1 MNLNNIKS
9 GFNLS
14 KMNENFQRIVDMA
27 NNQVLYRNT
36 PTGQPNQME
45 VDLDMNGHKVYNNG
59 APTGPYD
66 LVRWIDV
73 VELGGNVVPGPPPP
87 PPAPPPGPG
96 PGPSEFFKIAVIGDS
111 LSGQQALFD
120 SAWPSLLERS
130 LNASGANVQV
140 KNFAI
145 NGYTYNSA
153 ANTAVFGSKTMLQS
167 AIDYEPQVVIVALGA
182 NDAFRAVDHGNANQ
196 VIAEAQ
202 ALYTALRTALP
213 DTPIYYGSMSLY
225 DPKHANLNALVNR
238 HIMPAWWQKKS
249 AGLLANVWCKEM
261 QNDPVASNIRSA
273 MQYWT
278 QLDNNVRGFQEIN
291 GTIIIPMWTLARLG
305 LTGVDGL
312 HPGAI
317 GHKMMHGAVRKYLQ
331 GATAFRQL
339 LPDLSDQGGGE
350 FNDFDLVFNGLLQDN
365 GTEYITKSNPSTFVL
380 HAMRQFGPWSAELCD
395 SWFYP
400 SKGSVVS
407 SNLQHNRTAPQVWM
421 IRGSKPNAIVQ
432 VTGNETSWLPTNLVT
447 DSRGDTIE
455 CGSYAGLPNGNYT
468 LRYRVDDEAYG
479 PLTITVT
486 GDEGGGGGGDFAK
499 RDGSN
504 AFGTWP
510 ISISGTIEMSKLSPV
525 GGPNQG
531 ISWVGSGWAPR
542 WEQIIPGWQMLRES
556 ATSIRIFP
564 ISDGVLRCADGTH
577 IALGANGNVIPLGL
591 SGEFPGG
598 AYQNYF
604 IFYSPAFNRLHASN
618 TLPVLR
624 FGVYH
629 FPGDDSFICLGR
641 VYLNA
646 AGQLEDTDTHR
657 GVCSAY
663 NQAPRSIRFAPR
675 GFDGGLTA
683 GQSATISVARF
694 TSCFPGALVDLS
706 AFGQAG
712 ATASASY
719 SRVSFNHDTS
729 VSSTVGGDLP
739 AVSSHSLRSITS
751 ATGSGQDVSLNVRC
765 ESGTVMIVGNSPG
778 VQGRG
783 LIYHNW

>member
-59 APTGPYD
+59 APTNPYD

-73 VELGGNVVPGPPPP
+73 VELGGTVVPGPPPP

-96 PGPSEFFKIAVIGDS
+96 ASEFFKIAVIGDS

-145 NGYTYNSA
+145 NGYTYKSA
-153 ANTAVFGSKTMLQS
+153 TNTSIFGSKTMLQA

-213 DTPIYYGSMSLY
+213 DAPIYYGSMSLY

-261 QNDPVASNIRSA
+261 QNDPVAGSIRQA

-278 QLDNNVRGFQEIN
+278 QIDNNVRSFQEVN

-331 GATAFRQL
+331 TATAFKQL

-365 GTEYITKSNPSTFVL
+365 GTEYITKSNPSMFVL
-380 HAMRQFGPWSAELCD
+380 HTMRQFGPWSAELCD

-432 VTGNETSWLPTNLVT
+432 VTGNEASWLPTNLVT

-499 RDGSN
+499 RDGTN

-510 ISISGTIEMSKLSPV
+510 ISISGDIQMANLKPI

-531 ISWVGSGWAPR
+531 VHWLGAGWGPR
-542 WEQIIPGWQMLRES
+542 QNPITPGWQMIREN
-556 ATSIRIFP
+556 ATTIRLFP
-564 ISDGVLRCADGTH
+564 ITDNILRVADNTHIWMGDGTNG
-577 IALGANGNVIPLGL
+577 ITIPVQLSNEYPGAPFTEYYV
-591 SGEFPGG
+591 
-598 AYQNYF
+598 Y
-604 IFYSPAFNRLHASN
+604 YSPAHVRLHFSGAV
-618 TLPVLR
+618 PVLMQ
-624 FGVYH
+624 GVYH
-629 FPGDDSFICLGR
+629 FPNDSSFICLGKI
-641 VYLNA
+641 LTNA
-646 AGQLEDTDTHR
+646 AGQLEDTEFHR

-663 NQAPRSIRFAPR
+663 NQAPRTLRINPLTV
-675 GFDGGLTA
+675 DTGLLQ
-683 GQSATISVARF
+683 GQQRDIGSCRWVSA
-694 TSCFPGALVDLS
+694 FPGAVVDWH
-706 AFGQAG
+706 AFGQCG
-712 ATASASY
+712 ATSSASY
-719 SRVSFNHDTS
+719 NRSWFTHDAS
-729 VSSTVGGDLP
+729 CSSTLGGDSP
-739 AVSSHSLRSITS
+739 TVASHSVRSITNMPS
-751 ATGSGQDVSLNVRC
+751 TNGSTTLRSRC
-765 ESGTVMIVGNSPG
+765 EMGTTMIVANAPG
-778 VQGRG
+778 LQARG
-783 LIYHNW
+783 VVHHNW